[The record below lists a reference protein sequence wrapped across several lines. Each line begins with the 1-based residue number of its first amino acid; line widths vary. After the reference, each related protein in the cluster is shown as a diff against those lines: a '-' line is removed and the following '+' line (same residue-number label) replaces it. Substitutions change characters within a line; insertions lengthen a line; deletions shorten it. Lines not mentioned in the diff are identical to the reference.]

1 MSRERESSLGV
12 QLDGEIA
19 KSNHLENLNEKM
31 EKEVEGLEEELGKVK
46 GQLEKLRAAQ
56 EDQSKARGVEVMLR
70 EEVEEKG
77 REVMRLQS
85 SLEEVKAHNTK
96 LMQENLVA
104 VAKAEKA
111 VREVS
116 GGSSSSSSSS
126 SSSK

>member
-1 MSRERESSLGV
+1 
-12 QLDGEIA
+12 
-19 KSNHLENLNEKM
+19 LENLNEKM